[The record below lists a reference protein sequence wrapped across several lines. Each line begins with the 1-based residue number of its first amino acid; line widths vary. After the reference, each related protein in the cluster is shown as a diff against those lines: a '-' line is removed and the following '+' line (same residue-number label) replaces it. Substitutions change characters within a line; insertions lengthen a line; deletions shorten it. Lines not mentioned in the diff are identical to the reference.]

1 MQAISISEARQNFK
15 QYCDDVIENRDV
27 IIVSRNGNGKEN
39 MVWMDL
45 LSYNNLIKAKENLT
59 DIIQMEEN
67 RKLENQQIKNEV
79 IYAKDNIEDE

>member
-59 DIIQMEEN
+59 DIIQREEDA
-67 RKLENQQIKNEV
+67 KLENQQIKNEV
-79 IYAKDNIEDE
+79 IHLKDNIEDE